1 MHFGII
7 SPPVPGH
14 IHPFGALGRELV
26 ARGHRVSFIHVPD
39 LAGRVHNEELE
50 FIPVGASEYPAGSLQ
65 ASIAELGRR
74 KGLSALKFTIHEVAH
89 STGILLRHAPDAI
102 KAAGISMILADQTE
116 PAAGTIAER
125 LNLPFVTICNALLLN
140 REPDV
145 PPPFTGWRYHPS
157 VWTRVRNNLGY
168 FASDR
173 LTRPIT
179 EVVQVQRR
187 AWGLRPQRSPEESFS
202 PLAQISQQPQ
212 LFDFP
217 RRRLPDSFHYV
228 GPLRR
233 PKTLRPEFPWQ
244 RLDGRPLIYA
254 SLGTLQNSRPDIF
267 HLFAEACEGTNSQLV
282 VAHGGGLTKEQEQR
296 LPGNTVAI
304 SYAPQLEL
312 LARSA
317 LTITHAGLNTVLD
330 SLTFGA
336 PLIAIPITYEQPA
349 IARRIA
355 FRSVGETIPFQRLTP
370 EILRNKI
377 RRLLAMDS
385 PYRANAAA
393 MADAIRAAGG
403 VARAAEIIL
412 SVKT

>member
-1 MHFGII
+1 LHFGII

-14 IHPFGALGRELV
+14 IHPFGALGRELI

-39 LAGRVHNEELE
+39 LAGRVQNEELE
-50 FIPVGASEYPAGSLQ
+50 FIPIGASEYPSGSLA
-65 ASIAELGRR
+65 ASLTELGRR
-74 KGLSALKFTIHEVAH
+74 KGLAALKFTIHEVAR
-89 STGILLRHAPDAI
+89 TTDIMLRHAPDAI

-116 PAAGTIAER
+116 PAAGTIAQR

-140 REPDV
+140 REPNV

-157 VWTRVRNNLGY
+157 LWARVRNDIGY

-173 LTRPIT
+173 LTKPIT
-179 EVVQVQRR
+179 EVVQTRR
-187 AWGLRPQRSPEESFS
+187 KAWGLPPHRTPEDSFS

-217 RRRLPDSFHYV
+217 RQRLTDSFHYV

-233 PKTLRPEFPWQ
+233 PKALRPEFPWE
-244 RLDGRPLIYA
+244 RLDGSPLIYA

-267 HLFAEACEGTNSQLV
+267 QLFAEACQGTNSQLV
-282 VAHGGGLTKEQEQR
+282 IAHGGGLTREQERQ

-304 SYAPQLEL
+304 SYAPQLDL
-312 LARSA
+312 LARAA

-330 SLTFGA
+330 SLTFGV

-355 FRSVGETIPFQRLTP
+355 FRSVGETIPLPRLTP
-370 EILRNKI
+370 DVLRNKI
-377 RRLLAMDS
+377 RRLLALDS
-385 PYRANAAA
+385 PYRVNAAR
-393 MADAIRAAGG
+393 MAEAIRAAGG
-403 VARAAEIIL
+403 VTRAAGIIL
-412 SVKT
+412 AAS